1 MTQTILILN
10 ALVVNEGK
18 ITPTDV
24 FIKDGFIE
32 QIGNNLSHFKTKK
45 VIDATGK
52 YLLPGV
58 IDDQVHFHGNAQYSA
73 KCSYTDTFRR

>member
-1 MTQTILILN
+1 MSQTILILN

-18 ITPTDV
+18 ITPADV
-24 FIKDGFIE
+24 FVKDEFIE
-32 QIGNNLSHFKTKK
+32 QIGNNLSHLKTKK

-58 IDDQVHFHGNAQYSA
+58 IDDQVHF
-73 KCSYTDTFRR
+73 R